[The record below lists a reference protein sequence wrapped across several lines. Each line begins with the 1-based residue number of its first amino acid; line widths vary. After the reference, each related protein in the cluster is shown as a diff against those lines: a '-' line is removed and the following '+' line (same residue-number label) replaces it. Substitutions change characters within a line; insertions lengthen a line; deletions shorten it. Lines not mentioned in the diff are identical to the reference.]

1 LRVRKHERE
10 KNIGGIIRSFNPA
23 KITRGGKI
31 MKKAFGIRLPFI
43 ANEGQ
48 INEDTSFYART
59 FGGTVFITRKG
70 EIVYSLP
77 RIAVS

>member
-1 LRVRKHERE
+1 
-10 KNIGGIIRSFNPA
+10 
-23 KITRGGKI
+23 
-31 MKKAFGIRLPFI
+31 MKKAFGMRLPFI
-43 ANEGQ
+43 ANQGQ
-48 INEDTSFYART
+48 INEDASFYART